1 MATKM
6 KQKKYLHQEFISEH
20 YYQNQDSKKKGK
32 KISSSNKTSTNNNN
46 NNMVIRPG
54 TRSSGGGDSP
64 PPIPSSS
71 TVSSNRALIN
81 DQENSESD
89 IAFCFLTLAIFCLVF
104 SVIAIA
110 ITFIFPFWFR
120 ITINNPDSQSLNLT
134 NVDNNISLFA
144 ISASNNTTT
153 IYIDMGIWEVKM
165 NQDLE
170 LVDNNSNR
178 YKNSFPQSMLW
189 LNTDDSFLEKFI
201 KFINLK
207 MSNLFIIQ
215 TLEILHLIF
224 TFLTFTFTSFTVC
237 LTGNANTNKSL
248 CWYFICFI
256 MALVAFLSG
265 LAVIILIIL
274 WQTMNT
280 PLLRDEA
287 GRRIIVKKDFGWTF
301 WTSVGILSLILLA
314 GSLILLHI
322 LIESLIYYFRCKKIA
337 KHHKTLSRQ
346 KNNNDNLNYV
356 YMANGIVSSNGN
368 VLNECFQANNYSNLN
383 SASSNS
389 KLPRLQATYPPPPL
403 PLLPSNIRGSK
414 STEDSSYK
422 RNNES
427 KNNIDKFLSAQQE
440 FNSPSYIFYTGHGQ
454 YRKQSIT
461 IDPDDKHIQLIRQQQ
476 QQRDYELANDILQQQ
491 QINYSLMNNSNNY
504 TNTNNHGNDHPYSNV
519 NDPNNLNPNELN
531 RFLNYR

>member
-6 KQKKYLHQEFISEH
+6 RQKKYLHQEFVSEH
-20 YYQNQDSKKKGK
+20 YYQNQDSNKKGK
-32 KISSSNKTSTNNNN
+32 KQLNKLAKN
-46 NNMVIRPG
+46 NNMIRPG
-54 TRSSGGGDSP
+54 TRSSGGIDSPP

-71 TVSSNRALIN
+71 ASSNRPLIN
-81 DQENSESD
+81 DHENGESD

-104 SVIAIA
+104 SVISIA

-120 ITINNPDSQSLNLT
+120 ITINNPDSQTLNLT

-144 ISASNNTTT
+144 MSASNNTTT
-153 IYIDMGIWEVKM
+153 VYIDMGIWEVKM

-178 YKNSFPQSMLW
+178 FKNSYPQSMLW
-189 LNTDDSFLEKFI
+189 LNSDDSFLERFI
-201 KFINLK
+201 KFINIK

-248 CWYFICFI
+248 CWYFVCFI

-265 LAVIILIIL
+265 LAVIILIII
-274 WQTMNT
+274 WQTINT
-280 PLLRDEA
+280 PLLKDEM

-314 GSLILLHI
+314 SSLILLHI
-322 LIESLIYYFRCKKIA
+322 LIESLIYYFRCKKMA
-337 KHHKTLSRQ
+337 KHHKTLSKK
-346 KNNNDNLNYV
+346 KNNNDKLNYV
-356 YMANGIVSSNGN
+356 YTANGIVSSNGN
-368 VLNECFQANNYSNLN
+368 VLNECFQANNYNNLN
-383 SASSNS
+383 SS
-389 KLPRLQATYPPPPL
+389 KLPRLQSNYTPPPL
-403 PLLPSNIRGSK
+403 PLLPSNLRGSK
-414 STEDSSYK
+414 STDDSSFNRK
-422 RNNES
+422 KDN
-427 KNNIDKFLSAQQE
+427 KNNVDQFLTAQQE

-461 IDPDDKHIQLIRQQQ
+461 IDPDDKQIQLIRQQQ
-476 QQRDYELANDILQQQ
+476 QQLDYEFANDLLQQQ
-491 QINYSLMNNSNNY
+491 QPQSHNYTLMNNSSNY
-504 TNTNNHGNDHPYSNV
+504 TNTNNNHVNDHPYSNV
-519 NDPNNLNPNELN
+519 NDPNHLNPNELN
-531 RFLNYR
+531 RFMNYR